1 MKTTAL
7 LHVLPEIFSRQIQN
21 LPLDGL
27 EELRMRVGQPL
38 LMQYGEKDYQCW
50 PCVEKQHLEE
60 VLQRASRYSPYAC
73 ADSLREGYLTIEGG
87 YRIGVCGT
95 GFIRDND
102 LHSLKNPTSVLIRV
116 PSQRRG
122 CADKLYRN
130 LSGSTMILGPPGR
143 GKTTLLRDL
152 IVCLSEEGHQRV
164 GLVDERNEI
173 AACVEGIPQFWVGS
187 RTDILV
193 NVRKD
198 IGIMMLMRTMNP
210 QWITVDEITAERDLI
225 AIEQASYCGV
235 KLIATAHADSVSD
248 LKKRP
253 LYRRLLKTCVFSSA
267 AVLLPDRT
275 YRLEEIAV

>member
-7 LHVLPEIFSRQIQN
+7 LHVLPEAFSRNILN
-21 LPLDGL
+21 LPLDDL
-27 EELRMRVGQPL
+27 EELRMRIGQPL
-38 LMQYGEKDYQCW
+38 LLQYRDKDYQCW

-60 VLQRASRYSPYAC
+60 VLQRASKYSPYAC

-95 GFIRDND
+95 GFAKDGD
-102 LHSLKNPTSVLIRV
+102 LYSLKHPTSILIRV

-130 LSGSTMILGPPGR
+130 LSDSTMILGPPGR

-152 IVCLSEEGHQRV
+152 IVYLSEEGHQRV
-164 GLVDERNEI
+164 GLVDERSEI

-198 IGIMMLMRTMNP
+198 IGIMMMMRTMNP
-210 QWITVDEITAERDLI
+210 QWIAVDEITAERDLL

-235 KLIATAHADSVSD
+235 KIIATAHADGVSD

-253 LYRRLLKTCVFSSA
+253 LYQHMLKTGVFSSA

-275 YRLEEIAV
+275 YRIEEIAT